1 MTMPVVTQSRQRTLE
16 QERAAQAWKDVRSMI
31 GQDKAKEYSQL
42 SKGAPVDIQ
51 TFGLGQTLAF
61 WKAKKENHH
70 TNLFNHVSSW
80 VLCQMKVTGATNL
93 LEWLMAKGT
102 TTEDYRLATAETIA
116 FLNWV
121 KRFAE
126 AEIG

>member
-1 MTMPVVTQSRQRTLE
+1 MNMPVTPQSLQRTLE
-16 QERAAQAWKDVRSMI
+16 QDRAARAWNDVREVV
-31 GQDKAKEYSQL
+31 GPEKAKEYSQL
-42 SKGAPVDIQ
+42 AKGAPADIQ

-61 WKAKKENHH
+61 WYAKSEPHH
-70 TNLFNHVSSW
+70 RNLLKHVSDW
-80 VLCQMKVTGATNL
+80 VLMQMKVTDTQDL
-93 LEWLMAKGT
+93 IDWLVNRAST
-102 TTEDYRLATAETIA
+102 DDYRRATTEAIA